1 MVKLRLTRMGKRNR
15 PFYRLAALDA
25 RAQRD
30 GRAIEYLG
38 HYDPFNEKEP
48 VVLNR
53 ERIVHWLDHGAQPT
67 HSVARMLQ
75 KQGIHAGK

>member
-1 MVKLRLTRMGKRNR
+1 MGKRNR
-15 PFYRLAALDA
+15 PFYRLAALDV

-67 HSVARMLQ
+67 ESVARMLQ